1 MCVTAAKAALRRKK
15 LHEKNLEQTQNQVMQ
30 LEQQV
35 YSIETANINQ
45 ETLCAMDNAG
55 NAMKRMHDGL
65 TIDKVDSMMYVSPPL
80 PLTSGVYM
88 LTGDNRDKLR
98 EQQALADDIAT
109 VITSTPFGEQVDE
122 GELED
127 ELANLEQETID
138 ERMLKTGTVPVADQL
153 NRLPV
158 AGNGER
164 MSPPFHGVV
173 CVN

>member
-1 MCVTAAKAALRRKK
+1 
-15 LHEKNLEQTQNQVMQ
+15 MQ

-45 ETLCAMDNAG
+45 ETLYAMDSAG

-65 TIDKVDSMMYVSPPL
+65 TMEKVDNMMFVPFPSPPSFSSFCFGL
-80 PLTSGVYM
+80 GIWLMVVCC
-88 LTGDNRDKLR
+88 REKLR
-98 EQQALADDIAT
+98 EQQALADDIAG
-109 VITSTPFGEQVDE
+109 VITSTPFGEAVDE

-138 ERMLKTGTVPVADQL
+138 ERMVKTGTIPVADQL

-164 MSPPFHGVV
+164 TSFPFPPFYPQVGS
-173 CVN
+173 VN

>member
-1 MCVTAAKAALRRKK
+1 M
-15 LHEKNLEQTQNQVMQ
+15 
-30 LEQQV
+30 
-35 YSIETANINQ
+35 AN
-45 ETLCAMDNAG
+45 
-55 NAMKRMHDGL
+55 
-65 TIDKVDSMMYVSPPL
+65 
-80 PLTSGVYM
+80 GV
-88 LTGDNRDKLR
+88 NRDKLR

-109 VITSTPFGEQVDE
+109 AITSTPFGEQVDE

-164 MSPPFHGVV
+164 MSPVPIPLPTHYSALELTKP
-173 CVN
+173 